1 MKKEI
6 EYLLSSAS
14 NTECTGLMPR
24 PPLTEAEEE
33 AYEDFFPFGIPPII
47 EKDAE

>member
-6 EYLLSSAS
+6 EYVLTSAS

-24 PPLTEAEEE
+24 PPLNEDEQES
-33 AYEDFFPFGIPPII
+33 YEDFFPYGIPPVI